1 MAGKGTKSTTVRGKQ
16 DEKVAYLLFTATIDT
31 DHGQL
36 QLKALSDSIYL
47 SESTY
52 QITDYFPFI
61 VFTYTSIK

>member
-1 MAGKGTKSTTVRGKQ
+1 MAGKGIKPTTVKGKQ

-47 SESTY
+47 SEST
-52 QITDYFPFI
+52 
-61 VFTYTSIK
+61 